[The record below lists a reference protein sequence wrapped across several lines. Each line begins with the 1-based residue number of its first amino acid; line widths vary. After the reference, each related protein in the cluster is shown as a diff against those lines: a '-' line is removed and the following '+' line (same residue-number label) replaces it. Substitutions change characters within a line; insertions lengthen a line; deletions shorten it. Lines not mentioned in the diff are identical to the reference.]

1 MIPEPLVQLIQNSA
15 SFIIASHIHPEGDA
29 IGSTLALGLGLQKK
43 GKQVYFYNK
52 DSVPE
57 SLRFLPFS
65 ELIKSELPADS
76 FETLLIV
83 DCNSLKRIGAD
94 SAPCSK
100 TAIIDHHLPEPSGVE
115 AVKWIV
121 PESASAGELI
131 FKLLKHLGIEIDRA
145 IAENLYTSI
154 FTDTGSLRYSNTTPE
169 TLRIVAE
176 LMETGINAWEINRMI
191 YENIPLRRI
200 KLLGASL
207 STLEIDGPIGWI
219 TVTDEMLNVT
229 GSTAEDTEELSNVP
243 RQIQGIEVS
252 IFFRQK
258 DNHTFKV
265 SLRSKD
271 RINVAAIAKQFGGG
285 GHFHAS
291 GCTVEGTLKDVQY
304 QVITAAKN
312 ALAESRN

>member
-1 MIPEPLVQLIQNSA
+1 MIPEALVQLIRNSR
-15 SFIIASHIHPEGDA
+15 SFIVASHIHPEGDA
-29 IGSTLALGLGLQKK
+29 IGSTLALGLGLQKIE
-43 GKQVYFYNK
+43 KQVYFYNK

-65 ELIKSELPADS
+65 ELIKPEMPTDS

-83 DCNSLKRIGAD
+83 DCGSIKRIGTD
-94 SAPCSK
+94 NAPCK
-100 TAIIDHHLPEPSGVE
+100 DIAIIDHHLPEPSDVE

-121 PESASAGELI
+121 TESASAGELI
-131 FKLLKHLGIEIDRA
+131 FKLLKHLDIEIDSA

-169 TLRIVAE
+169 TLRIIAE
-176 LMETGINAWEINRMI
+176 LMETGINAWKINRMI

-200 KLLGASL
+200 KLLEASL

-219 TVTDEMLNVT
+219 TVTKEMFKAT
-229 GSTAEDTEELSNVP
+229 GSTAEDTEELSNIP
-243 RQIQGIEVS
+243 RQIKGIEVS

-258 DNHTFKV
+258 DDNTFKV

-271 RINVAAIAKQFGGG
+271 SVNVAAIAKQFGGG

-291 GCTVEGTLKDVQY
+291 GCTVKGSLKDVQY
-304 QVITAAKN
+304 RLITAVKN
-312 ALAESRN
+312 ALTESIN